1 MPTPLRIARCYEC
14 YRFHGWA
21 FFIGNSQYLA
31 FVRVEFH
38 FVFAFPG
45 LEYIEVSLQYGRVL
59 RCENVSV
66 KEAIIS
72 KESDVYTWGEVFI
85 SVINVDQEQ
94 KGAKDYELRDK
105 G

>member
-1 MPTPLRIARCYEC
+1 M
-14 YRFHGWA
+14 G

-38 FVFAFPG
+38 FIFIFPG
-45 LEYIEVSLQYGRVL
+45 LEYVEVSLQYGRVL
-59 RCENVSV
+59 RCEDVSV

-72 KESDVYTWGEVFI
+72 KESDVYTWGEVVFI

-94 KGAKDYELRDK
+94 KGAKNYELRDK

>member
-1 MPTPLRIARCYEC
+1 M
-14 YRFHGWA
+14 
-21 FFIGNSQYLA
+21 
-31 FVRVEFH
+31 
-38 FVFAFPG
+38 FPG
-45 LEYIEVSLQYGRVL
+45 LEYTKVSLQYDRFL
-59 RCENVSV
+59 RCGDVSV

-94 KGAKDYELRDK
+94 KGAKDYELGDT

>member
-1 MPTPLRIARCYEC
+1 M
-14 YRFHGWA
+14 
-21 FFIGNSQYLA
+21 
-31 FVRVEFH
+31 EFH
-38 FVFAFPG
+38 FVLAFPG

-72 KESDVYTWGEVFI
+72 KESDVYTWGEVVFI

-94 KGAKDYELRDK
+94 KGAKVYELRDK